1 MDSVKDHLQQKLK
14 SKFVCFWSLRS
25 TFKIFASFRNHR
37 RAGLFLSNSNYNRY
51 NSVNLNTTFDCHCGC
66 ISNTAI
72 GNFKKVFVHFLC
84 QNLFFC
90 DSCRMIP
97 KCHRLRVIPQPKGNK
112 SGIKNKIFTLNTLKL
127 FHLTYMTRAFLEI
140 SSDIHVLRYFLG
152 FFKLTTKFCK
162 CVVRRDNTKYPFSE
176 NHPYM

>member
-84 QNLFFC
+84 QNLFF
-90 DSCRMIP
+90 
-97 KCHRLRVIPQPKGNK
+97 LRQLQN
-112 SGIKNKIFTLNTLKL
+112 
-127 FHLTYMTRAFLEI
+127 
-140 SSDIHVLRYFLG
+140 D
-152 FFKLTTKFCK
+152 TKMSQAS
-162 CVVRRDNTKYPFSE
+162 RHSATKRKQIW
-176 NHPYM
+176 N

>member
-1 MDSVKDHLQQKLK
+1 MGAFQIQQLATLK
-14 SKFVCFWSLRS
+14 KYLFTSYVR
-25 TFKIFASFRNHR
+25 IF
-37 RAGLFLSNSNYNRY
+37 
-51 NSVNLNTTFDCHCGC
+51 
-66 ISNTAI
+66 
-72 GNFKKVFVHFLC
+72 
-84 QNLFFC
+84 FFC
-90 DSCRMIP
+90 DSCRMTP

-162 CVVRRDNTKYPFSE
+162 CVVRRDDTKYPFSE
-176 NHPYM
+176 NHPYMWQSDFLQVVFWKFGEKSTVLRGWNLATCMEKKT